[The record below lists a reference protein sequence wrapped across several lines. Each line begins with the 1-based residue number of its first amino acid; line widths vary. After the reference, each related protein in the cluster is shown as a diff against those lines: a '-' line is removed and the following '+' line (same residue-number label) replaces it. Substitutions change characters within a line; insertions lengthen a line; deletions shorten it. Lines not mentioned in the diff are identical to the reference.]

1 MTESEEEFQESFGEF
16 LKRHREASGKSI
28 EEISRVTR
36 ISKRYLLSF
45 ESNDVDGLPEKA
57 FAKGFL
63 KNYAHEVGMD
73 PDECLRRFDQ
83 LVAAS
88 APTQIRDLRRA
99 QKGNQVLGEYTA
111 SMSGV
116 NIAWVGG
123 GLGVVLL
130 VVLSLYFFSTSQ
142 DPSSDIAEGN
152 GVIEEVELSQSANL
166 KEGVSAGQ
174 TKLDTPAPPSV
185 LQMEALSQVTLVVR
199 LDESAAQEIVL
210 NKGEVKNFD
219 VYRQIEIRNAKK
231 ENIKFLYNGK
241 PIEIS
246 GAVVKLFN
254 RHLFSD

>member
-1 MTESEEEFQESFGEF
+1 MTENEEEFQESFGEF

-28 EEISRVTR
+28 EEIARVTR

-45 ESNDVDGLPEKA
+45 EANDLDGLPEKA

-63 KNYAHEVGMD
+63 KNYATEVGMD
-73 PDECLRRFDQ
+73 SEECLRRFDQ

-99 QKGNQVLGEYTA
+99 QKGNQVLGEYAA
-111 SMSGV
+111 SVSRV
-116 NIAWVGG
+116 NFVWLGG
-123 GLGVVLL
+123 GLALVLL
-130 VVLSLYFFSTSQ
+130 LALAAYLFSTTP
-142 DPSSDIAEGN
+142 DASSDLAEAN
-152 GVIEEVELSQSANL
+152 SVVEEIEGDSPSDL
-166 KEGVSAGQ
+166 KEDASVGQ

-241 PIEIS
+241 SIEIS
-246 GAVVKLFN
+246 GPVVKLFN
-254 RHLFSD
+254 RYLFSE